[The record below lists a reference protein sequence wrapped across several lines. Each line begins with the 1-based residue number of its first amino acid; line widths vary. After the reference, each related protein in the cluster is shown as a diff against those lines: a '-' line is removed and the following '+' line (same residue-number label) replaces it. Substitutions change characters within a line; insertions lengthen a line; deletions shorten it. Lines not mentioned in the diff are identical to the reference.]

1 MKIKGLIKRHLGKII
16 FGIIILIVL
25 LLGGS
30 YYLLTH
36 MEYNQIEVVESYTN
50 EDAGDGSYKRYS
62 AGVLKYSR
70 DGIALLSEKGEEI
83 WNQPC
88 QMSHPVVE
96 VCKDTV
102 VVADKG
108 GTSVYVFQK
117 NGLKGE
123 IQTTMPIERVTVS
136 SQGIV
141 AAILKNGDAPKVMC
155 YDADGNIL
163 VEHKASLSTTGY
175 PMDIAL
181 SQDGTVLMVS
191 YLGTKGSG
199 IASKV
204 AYYNFAEAG
213 ADKDNYQVAE
223 LEYVDTVIPVVSF
236 LDKKQ
241 SLLVADNQ
249 IILMEG
255 LDNPQEIVRIPV
267 EKEIKRVAYN
277 EKYIVLVL
285 KNSGQADYELLMY
298 RTDGK
303 QILSTQF
310 QNEYANIEI
319 EDHQIIMYEGEK
331 CAIYNQAGIC
341 KFEGE
346 LERNIV
352 SMYPIFG
359 FNKYIVISTSGFQEI
374 QLVK

>member
-1 MKIKGLIKRHLGKII
+1 
-16 FGIIILIVL
+16 
-25 LLGGS
+25 
-30 YYLLTH
+30 

-50 EDAGDGSYKRYS
+50 EDAGDGNYKRYS

-70 DGIALLSEKGEEI
+70 DGIALLSETGEEI

-88 QMSHPVVE
+88 QMSHPVAE
-96 VCKDTV
+96 ICKDTV

-117 NGLKGE
+117 AGLIGE
-123 IQTTMPIERVTVS
+123 IQTTMPIEKVTVS
-136 SQGIV
+136 HQGIV
-141 AAILKNGDAPKVMC
+141 AAILKNADAPKVMC
-155 YDADGNIL
+155 YDADGNVL
-163 VEHKASLSTTGY
+163 VEHKASLDTTGY
-175 PMDIAL
+175 PVDIAL
-181 SQDGTVLMVS
+181 SQDGNVLMVS

-199 IASKV
+199 VVSRV
-204 AYYNFAEAG
+204 AYYNFSEAG
-213 ADKDNYQVAE
+213 AGKDNYQVAE
-223 LEYVDTVIPVVSF
+223 LEYVDTVIPVISF
-236 LDKKQ
+236 LDKKK

-255 LDNPQEIVRIPV
+255 LDSPQEVVRISV
-267 EKEIKRVAYN
+267 EKEIKRLAYN
-277 EKYIVLVL
+277 EEYIVLVL
-285 KNSGQADYELLMY
+285 KNSGQTDYELLMY

-319 EDHQIIMYEGEK
+319 VDHQIIMYEGEK